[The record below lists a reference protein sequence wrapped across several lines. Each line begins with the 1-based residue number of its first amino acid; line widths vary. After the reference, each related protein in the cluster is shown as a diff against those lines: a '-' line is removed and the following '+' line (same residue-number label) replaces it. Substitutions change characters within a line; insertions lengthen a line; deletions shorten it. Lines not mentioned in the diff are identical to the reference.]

1 MIYFYGI
8 LGLHVVLCFYFCVF
22 NFVFVSFCCQMY
34 SWNLWTFL
42 FSLFLFL
49 LVLSVFWFFRFSSS
63 IPTEKSQEI
72 FLVSQKKN
80 LGKKTFVHPLGVLAK
95 SYCRNKMGNHKR
107 AVLLHLT
114 HSGSQSEHRIHC
126 TSCPLTTLKVFTYF
140 LQGMRSGNH
149 VLLLHLINKHSIEIS
164 HNRPLLCITKVLEIL
179 LKESEG
185 KMMK

>member
-8 LGLHVVLCFYFCVF
+8 LGLHVILCFYFCVF
-22 NFVFVSFCCQMY
+22 NFVFVSFCRQMY

-42 FSLFLFL
+42 FSLFSFL
-49 LVLSVFWFFRFSSS
+49 LVLSVFWFFRFPSS

-72 FLVSQKKN
+72 FLVSQKIFWERKLLCTHLEFRQN
-80 LGKKTFVHPLGVLAK
+80 LIAGTKK
-95 SYCRNKMGNHKR
+95 GNPKR

-126 TSCPLTTLKVFTYF
+126 TSCPLTTLKVFIYF
-140 LQGMRSGNH
+140 LQCMRSGNH

-164 HNRPLLCITKVLEIL
+164 HNRPLLCK
-179 LKESEG
+179 
-185 KMMK
+185 